1 MTGFR
6 NEDHPRGE
14 RGRFET
20 KPHVLRV
27 ACCVWCS
34 LTGALAGA
42 AVALFAFWLT
52 GRL

>member
-1 MTGFR
+1 MPGFR

-14 RGRFET
+14 RGRFEV
-20 KPHVLRV
+20 KPHVSRV

-42 AVALFAFWLT
+42 AVAVFWIWLA
-52 GRL
+52 GGL